1 MGMPGLI
8 VGFGLPAGR
17 TSIEGAG
24 IAIVCTILALSL
36 IGCSEPAGQLR
47 PPGVSSMAKLIP
59 ATKGT
64 GVWQECWLENE
75 GVHCKI
81 TNRKGLYKE
90 RFAVYSGQA
99 PKETSDLKLSDQGG
113 EQWILLDNGTILI
126 PTSDEASLRRFLDWY
141 FGKRA
146 TR

>member
-1 MGMPGLI
+1 VKLTGGVSLK
-8 VGFGLPAGR
+8 AGG
-17 TSIEGAG
+17 IEGAG
-24 IAIVCTILALSL
+24 IVVCTIFALSL
-36 IGCSEPAGQLR
+36 TECSEPAERPR
-47 PPGVSSMAKLIP
+47 PPGVSSTATLIP

-81 TNRKGLYKE
+81 TNRKGLVIYKE
-90 RFAVYSGQA
+90 RFAVYYGKA
-99 PKETSDLKLSDQGG
+99 PKETSDLKISDRGG

-126 PTSDEASLRRFLDWY
+126 PTSDEASLRRFLDWH